1 MKIIKF
7 QIETYAWY
15 MKWKVTLILQAFQE
29 KDMNIYMKNNCL
41 YDKHFLLLILK
52 NYKFNFKKI
61 KRQKFLMNSITNKA
75 KKKKKKNERFWKKKY
90 SWNRKCVFNVFEAKK

>member
-1 MKIIKF
+1 
-7 QIETYAWY
+7 
-15 MKWKVTLILQAFQE
+15 
-29 KDMNIYMKNNCL
+29 MKNNCL

-75 KKKKKKNERFWKKKY
+75 KKKKKKNERF
-90 SWNRKCVFNVFEAKK
+90 